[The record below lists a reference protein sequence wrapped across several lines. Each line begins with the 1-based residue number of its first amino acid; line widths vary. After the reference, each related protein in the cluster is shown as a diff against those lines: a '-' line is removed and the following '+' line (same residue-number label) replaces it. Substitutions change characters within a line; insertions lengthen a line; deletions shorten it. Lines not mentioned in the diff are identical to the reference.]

1 MTETKIDRLIL
12 QNIEILEIRDLEKL
26 QDMGILEPAKKN
38 SINYTTIKGE
48 KFKRINIESDGVVHK
63 LFASAK
69 LFNNKVTRY
78 CHLTTLV
85 RDEYGTNLNCY
96 TLDDYY
102 SHLADIV
109 EHLDTEYGI
118 IVDISDVQIKE
129 IELNKTIEL
138 EKPFHEYHRALQL
151 MFANLPKT
159 FKNVSIWSNQEQ
171 LADTTELIPRTYT
184 ANTKKTANSKRYTVC
199 TVYDKTKQLEQ
210 TIRLDQQ
217 YLRLELRLVGAEKVK
232 KTLKTNRFAELTDD
246 KLNDFM
252 HTQIQKLFLS
262 PYIRWSEE
270 RDKLIIR
277 LITEEREL
285 SKHWI
290 VNTLRRLQ
298 DMEIMNRRPYVLDIE
313 EILIVF
319 QYISEDVTRR
329 KNEIMQQ
336 FLKQAQKY
344 EKSMCNHDHAKLD
357 EILSKLIA

>member
-12 QNIEILEIRDLEKL
+12 QNIEILQIRDTKRL
-26 QDMGILEPAKKN
+26 QNMGILEPATAN
-38 SINYTTIKGE
+38 GINYTTVNGE
-48 KFKRINIESDGVVHK
+48 HFKRLNIENDGLVHK
-63 LFASAK
+63 LFCSAK

-85 RDEYGTNLNCY
+85 RDEYGTNLNCW
-96 TLDDYY
+96 TTEDYY

-109 EHLDTEYGI
+109 EHLDSVYGI

-138 EKPFHEYHRALQL
+138 EKPFEEYCRPLQL
-151 MFANLPKT
+151 LFANLPKT
-159 FKNVSIWSNQEQ
+159 FTATNVW
-171 LADTTELIPRTYT
+171 ADTEESDKNIDRIPRTYS
-184 ANTKKTANSKRYTVC
+184 ANTKRTPKSKRYMMC
-199 TVYDKTKQLEQ
+199 TMYDKTKQLEQ
-210 TIRLDQQ
+210 TIRLEQQ
-217 YLRLELRLVGAEKVK
+217 YLRLELRLVGAEKIK
-232 KTLKTNRFAELTDD
+232 RSFGTNRFAALTDER
-246 KLNDFM
+246 LNDFM
-252 HTQIQKLFLS
+252 HMQIQKLFLS

-290 VNTLRRLQ
+290 VNVLRRLQ
-298 DMEIMNRRPYVLDIE
+298 DMEIQSRRPFVLDVE

-319 QYISEDVTRR
+319 QYISQDVTRR

-344 EKSMCNHDHAKLD
+344 EKSMCKHDHAKLD
-357 EILSKLIA
+357 EILTKLIA